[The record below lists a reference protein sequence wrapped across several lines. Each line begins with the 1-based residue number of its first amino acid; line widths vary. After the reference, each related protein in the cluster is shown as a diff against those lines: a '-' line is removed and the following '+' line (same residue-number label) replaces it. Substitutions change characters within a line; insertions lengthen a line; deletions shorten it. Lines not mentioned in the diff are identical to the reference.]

1 MTETLKLTHAP
12 IIEAVVDIHCDLP
25 PGTDLAQLQE
35 RAKQMFGPGYPK
47 ARRQITEQHRFRAA
61 EDDLPEVAVR
71 QQVSGLQFLAE
82 DEKQLVQVRQ
92 EGYSFNRLAPYRS
105 LDDYL
110 PEIERSWTVFRELM
124 RPVRIRAIGLR
135 FINRILLPTIGGQVE
150 LNDYLRAGPR
160 LADEATLELTGFV
173 NQYSAFDLETEN
185 RVNIALVMESLVGDK
200 LPIIFDIE
208 AVDIR
213 ARLAEDWDGVRE
225 AILSLRRLK
234 NRMFERTLTES
245 CLNLF
250 RLP

>member
-1 MTETLKLTHAP
+1 M
-12 IIEAVVDIHCDLP
+12 
-25 PGTDLAQLQE
+25 
-35 RAKQMFGPGYPK
+35 
-47 ARRQITEQHRFRAA
+47 
-61 EDDLPEVAVR
+61 
-71 QQVSGLQFLAE
+71 SGLQFLAE

>member
-1 MTETLKLTHAP
+1 MTESLELAHAP
-12 IIEAVVDIHCDLP
+12 IIEAVVDINCDLP
-25 PGTDLAQLQE
+25 PGSDLSQMQE
-35 RAKQMFGPGYPK
+35 RAKQLFSQCYPK
-47 ARRQITEQHRFRAA
+47 ARRQIAERHQFRAA
-61 EDDLPEVAVR
+61 TENPPEGGVQ

-82 DEKQLVQVRQ
+82 DEKQLVQIRP
-92 EGYSFNRLAPYRS
+92 EGYSFNRLAPYGS

-135 FINRILLPTIGGQVE
+135 FINRILLPTIDGRVE
-150 LNDYLRAGPR
+150 LNDYLRAVP
-160 LADEATLELTGFV
+160 LLPDEATLELTGFV

-185 RVNIALVMESLVGDK
+185 RVNIALVMEALAGDK

-208 AVDIR
+208 AVDLR
-213 ARLAEDWDGVRE
+213 NRPAEDWHGVRE
-225 AILSLRRLK
+225 AILALRRLK
-234 NRMFERTLTES
+234 NRVFERTLTES